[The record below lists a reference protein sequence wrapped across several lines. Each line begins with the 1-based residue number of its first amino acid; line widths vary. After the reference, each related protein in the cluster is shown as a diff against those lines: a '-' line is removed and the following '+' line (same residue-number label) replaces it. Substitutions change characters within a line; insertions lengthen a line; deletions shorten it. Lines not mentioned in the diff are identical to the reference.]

1 MPLIRFDAFEGRS
14 ESEIKTLLDAAH
26 RAVVKAFRVP
36 LRDRYQIYQVHA
48 ESRLVIQDSGLGI
61 VRTKNAILVTVIS
74 KKRDEILKRQ
84 LYRELAEE
92 LAKSS
97 SIAPS
102 DIVVGI
108 IENSA
113 ADWSFANGEAQFLT
127 GDLG

>member
-1 MPLIRFDAFEGRS
+1 MPTVRIDAFEGRS
-14 ESEIKTLLDAAH
+14 EAEVETLLEAVH

-36 LRDRYQIYQVHA
+36 LRDRYQVYQAHA

-61 VRTKNAILVTVIS
+61 TRTKNAILITVIS
-74 KKRDEILKRQ
+74 KKRDEIFKRR
-84 LYRELAEE
+84 LYKELAEE

-97 SIAPS
+97 AIAAS
-102 DIVVGI
+102 DIVVGL

-113 ADWSFANGEAQFLT
+113 ADWSFAHGEAQFLT